1 MMLKVGIIDSR
12 ESYLKRLVDA
22 FATGYSDRLEV
33 FAFSNLNSFDE
44 FTKNASVDVM
54 LVGSDLGSEELEGKR
69 GATLV
74 YLVDDREIEKMY
86 GHRAVCRFQKTELI
100 YKNILDACSD
110 RFDHVS
116 SRRAAVEGVQVI
128 SFFPASGGAGAS
140 SMAAACALGAAKRG
154 LRAFY
159 LNLELF
165 GTSAMYF
172 NAAGVGGLE
181 EVLMAIEAKKSN
193 VAMRLQSVTKRSQN
207 GVYFVDSVANA
218 LDLSE
223 LTPDHLD
230 RLVREI
236 AMSGTYNVIVIDM
249 DFAHSPL
256 ASTAMELSTLSVFVS
271 NGTAAS
277 NMKFERLYQMLQG
290 MGRMGM
296 AEGLQNAVLAY
307 NNFSSKSGKR
317 LSGDV
322 VPVAGGL
329 PRIVDAN
336 GSSLEGAQLVE
347 ALSVYGLFDELLA
360 ARAQ

>member
-1 MMLKVGIIDSR
+1 MMLKVAVIDSR

-22 FATGYSDRLEV
+22 FSAGYSDRLEV
-33 FAFSNLNSFDE
+33 FAFSNVDSFE
-44 FTKNASVDVM
+44 GFLKNASVDVM
-54 LVGSDLGSEELEGKR
+54 LVGSDLGSEALEGKR

-74 YLVDDREIEKMY
+74 YLVDDREIESMY
-86 GHRAVCRFQKTELI
+86 GHRAVCRFQKTDLI
-100 YKNILDACSD
+100 YKSILDACSD
-110 RFDHVS
+110 RFDHVG
-116 SRRAAVEGVQVI
+116 SRRAAIEGVAII

-154 LRAFY
+154 MRAFY

-165 GTSAMYF
+165 GTAGTYF
-172 NAAGVGGLE
+172 TAPGVGGLE
-181 EVLMAIEAKKSN
+181 DVLLAIEAKKSN

-207 GVYFVDSVANA
+207 GVYFIDSVANS
-218 LDLSE
+218 LDISE

-236 AMSGTYNVIVIDM
+236 AMSGTYNVIVLDM
-249 DFAHSPL
+249 DFAHSKLVP
-256 ASTAMELSTLSVFVS
+256 TAMELSTRSVFVS
-271 NGTAAS
+271 NGTTVS
-277 NMKFERLYQMLQG
+277 NVKFERLYQMLQG

-307 NNFSSKSGKR
+307 NNFSSKTGKR

-329 PRIVDAN
+329 PRVVDAN
-336 GSSLEGAQLVE
+336 GNSLNDAQLVE

-360 ARAQ
+360 TKAQ

>member
-22 FATGYSDRLEV
+22 FASGYSDRLEV
-33 FAFSNLNSFDE
+33 FAFSNLGSFEE
-44 FTKNASVDVM
+44 FLKNASVDVM
-54 LVGSDLGSEELEGKR
+54 LVGSDLGSEGLEGKR

-74 YLVDDREIEKMY
+74 YLVDDREIESIY
-86 GHRAVCRFQKTELI
+86 GHRAVCRFQKTDLI
-100 YKNILDACSD
+100 YRQILDACSD

-116 SRRAAVEGVQVI
+116 SRRAAVEGVHVI

-165 GTSAMYF
+165 GSTDMYF
-172 NAAGVGGLE
+172 TAPGVGGLE
-181 EVLMAIEAKKSN
+181 DALMAIEAKKSN

-207 GVYFVDSVANA
+207 GVYFIDSVANA

-223 LTPDHLD
+223 LTADHLD

-236 AMSGTYNVIVIDM
+236 AMSGTYDVIVLDM
-249 DFAHSPL
+249 DYAHSKL
-256 ASTAMELSTLSVFVS
+256 APTAMELSTRSVFVS
-271 NGTAAS
+271 NGTLTS
-277 NMKFERLYQMLQG
+277 NRKFERLYQMLQG
-290 MGRMGM
+290 MSRMGL

-307 NNFSSKSGKR
+307 NNFSSKTGKR
-317 LSGDV
+317 LSGEV

-329 PRIVDAN
+329 PRIVDASGN
-336 GSSLEGAQLVE
+336 PLEGAQLVE

-360 ARAQ
+360 SRAQ